1 MSHTLIVI
9 TGLIYAYVALE
20 QWLKGAPGTAI
31 MFAGYAAAN
40 VGVWM
45 QAK

>member
-1 MSHTLIVI
+1 MSQPLIVI
-9 TGLIYAYVALE
+9 TGLIYAYVAIE
-20 QWLKGAPGTAI
+20 QWWKGAPGNAI